1 MKFDTIRKKWDEKHE
16 KWYFSIVDI
25 VSVVTCTTNPR
36 NYWKVFKYRL
46 KAECNQLVTKCNQLK
61 LESSD
66 GKFYLTDVAEVNIA
80 TEIIKLLSPE
90 NSLSF
95 KAWALRLNRPKNVKN
110 TLPLRMQRMGNEIS
124 LKTRKES
131 YPQVTYNLANL
142 VNKKLKADPV
152 ETATK
157 REAGRKKIR
166 MRTI

>member
-25 VSVVTCTTNPR
+25 VSVVTSSTNPR

-66 GKFYLTDVAEVNIA
+66 GKFYLTDVAEVNVA

-90 NSLSF
+90 NSLFF
-95 KAWALRLNRPKNVKN
+95 KAWALRLSRPKNVKN
-110 TLPLRMQRMGNEIS
+110 ALPLLRQRMGNEIS

-142 VNKKLKADPV
+142 VNKKFKANPA
-152 ETATK
+152 ETSG
-157 REAGRKKIR
+157 RETNRKKVR